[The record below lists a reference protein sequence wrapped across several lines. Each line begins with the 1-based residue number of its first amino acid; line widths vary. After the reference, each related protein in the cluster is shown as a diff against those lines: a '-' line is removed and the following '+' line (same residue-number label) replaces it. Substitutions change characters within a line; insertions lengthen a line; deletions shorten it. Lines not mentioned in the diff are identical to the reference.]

1 MSNVSQVLMNP
12 DLESVFNAVLEAG
25 NGKELLSLQVNRKSE
40 SCILKFL
47 RLMHD
52 STGPKT

>member
-12 DLESVFNAVLEAG
+12 DLESVFNAVLDANGG

-40 SCILKFL
+40 SCIQVPTP
-47 RLMHD
+47 HA
-52 STGPKT
+52 